1 MRSSPVQKAS
11 EMFAMRATK
20 GYWGELAEIR
30 QEWDENNYEDGEI
43 PPYYVPGA
51 YAGL

>member
-1 MRSSPVQKAS
+1 
-11 EMFAMRATK
+11 MRATK

-30 QEWDENNYEDGEI
+30 REWDENTYEDGEI